1 MGHVMAAWRL
11 TLQLAHGRRASRVCI
26 TRRPSDSET
35 MQFDQLGL
43 AEPILRAVR
52 AAGYST
58 PTPIQTQAI
67 PPLLEGRDLL
77 GCAQTGTGKT
87 AAFALPILQR
97 LTSAQPAP
105 QAQGRQQRRPDIK
118 IRTLI
123 VAPTREL
130 AAQIGDSFNTYG
142 RYLPLR
148 TAVIFGGV
156 SQVPQVAALRRGID
170 ILVATP
176 GRLLDLMDQGHIHI
190 NGIEV
195 LVLDEAD
202 RMLDMGFINDIR
214 KIIARVPQER
224 QTLMFS
230 ATMPGE
236 IRSLANGLLREP
248 VYVSV
253 APDAP
258 AAQTVDQ
265 RVYLVERDDK
275 LPLLTHLLRDDAM
288 TRTLVFT
295 RTKHGADRVAKR
307 LVQDGIDAAAIHGNK
322 SQNARLRALDGFKR
336 GQTRVLVASD
346 IASRGLDIDEVSHVI
361 NFDVPN
367 EPETYVHR
375 IGRTGR
381 AGASGMA
388 LAFCAGEERGFLRS
402 IERLMGVT
410 VPVERDNPFH
420 ATFHKMDS
428 DRPHVPERQ
437 RPRAGQPGRPGQSAR
452 QPHATRQP
460 QSPRSAHGE
469 QAPRS
474 AHAEQPAWPARS
486 EHARHTRAEHAGR
499 PAHADQRPSSGRR
512 RGSY

>member
-1 MGHVMAAWRL
+1 
-11 TLQLAHGRRASRVCI
+11 
-26 TRRPSDSET
+26 

-43 AEPILRAVR
+43 AEPLLRAVR
-52 AAGYST
+52 AAGYNQ

-87 AAFALPILQR
+87 AAFSLPILQR
-97 LTSAQPAP
+97 LAASRPAP
-105 QAQGRQQRRPDIK
+105 PAQGQGRQQRPDTR

-130 AAQIGDSFNTYG
+130 AAQIGESLTTYG
-142 RYLPLR
+142 RFLPLR
-148 TAVIFGGV
+148 NAVIFGGV
-156 SQVPQVAALRRGID
+156 SQVPQVAALKRGVD

-176 GRLLDLMDQGHIHI
+176 GRLLDLMDQGYIHI
-190 NGIEV
+190 DRIEV

-214 KIIARVPQER
+214 KIIARVPAER
-224 QTLMFS
+224 QTLLFS
-230 ATMPGE
+230 ATMPAE
-236 IRSLANGLLREP
+236 IRELANGLLRDP

-253 APDAP
+253 APEAP
-258 AAQTVDQ
+258 AAETVDQ

-275 LPLLTHLLRDDAM
+275 LPLLTHLLRDPAM

-307 LVQDGIDAAAIHGNK
+307 LVQTGIDAAAIHGNK
-322 SQNARLRALDGFKR
+322 SQNARLRALDSFKR
-336 GQTRVLVASD
+336 GRTRVLVASD

-381 AGASGMA
+381 AGATGMA

-420 ATFHKMDS
+420 ATFHKLEVEQP
-428 DRPHVPERQ
+428 RPQQRQ
-437 RPRAGQPGRPGQSAR
+437 RPGQPGRQGPPARHGQPAR
-452 QPHATRQP
+452 QQP
-460 QSPRSAHGE
+460 ARPARGEHSRSAHGE
-469 QAPRS
+469 QPARPARTEHTRRTEDSGHS
-474 AHAEQPAWPARS
+474 ARPQGSGRGLSEQSRQPAR
-486 EHARHTRAEHAGR
+486 
-499 PAHADQRPSSGRR
+499 QRVTARR
-512 RGSY
+512 RDSY

>member
-1 MGHVMAAWRL
+1 
-11 TLQLAHGRRASRVCI
+11 
-26 TRRPSDSET
+26 

-52 AAGYST
+52 AAGYDQ
-58 PTPIQTQAI
+58 PTPIQTQSI

-87 AAFALPILQR
+87 AAFSLPILQR
-97 LTSAQPAP
+97 LAAKGPVP
-105 QAQGRQQRRPDIK
+105 QAQGRQQHAART

-130 AAQIGDSFNTYG
+130 AAQIGESLTTYG
-142 RYLPLR
+142 RYVPLR
-148 TAVIFGGV
+148 STVIFGGV
-156 SQVPQVAALRRGID
+156 SQVPQVAALKRGVD

-176 GRLLDLMDQGHIHI
+176 GRLLDLMDQGYIHI
-190 NGIEV
+190 DRIEV

-202 RMLDMGFINDIR
+202 RMLDMGFIHDIR
-214 KIIARVPQER
+214 KIIARVPAER
-224 QTLMFS
+224 QTLLFS
-230 ATMPGE
+230 ATMPAE
-236 IRSLANGLLREP
+236 IRELAAGLLRDP

-258 AAQTVDQ
+258 AAETVDQ

-275 LPLLTHLLRDDAM
+275 LPLLTHLLRDPAM

-307 LVQDGIDAAAIHGNK
+307 LVRDGIDAAAIHGNK
-322 SQNARLRALDGFKR
+322 SQNARLRALDSFKR

-361 NFDVPN
+361 NFDLPN

-381 AGASGMA
+381 AGATGMG
-388 LAFCAGEERGFLRS
+388 LAFCASEERGFLRS

-410 VPVERDNPFH
+410 VPVARDNPFQ
-420 ATFHKMDS
+420 ATFEKLEVEPP
-428 DRPHVPERQ
+428 RPPQRQ
-437 RPRAGQPGRPGQSAR
+437 RPAQPGRQGQQAR
-452 QPHATRQP
+452 QGQPARQQP
-460 QSPRSAHGE
+460 ARQQPARQQPARPARPAHGD
-469 QAPRS
+469 QQPRS
-474 AHAEQPAWPARS
+474 AHAEHTRRTEESGHGTRSHGSGRGLSEHSREPAR
-486 EHARHTRAEHAGR
+486 ERI
-499 PAHADQRPSSGRR
+499 SGRR
-512 RGSY
+512 RRSY